1 MATIQ
6 SSIQLTDG
14 MSPVLRSMN
23 TALNILLNTFEATQ
37 LASSKAIDTASI
49 QVARNELARASVIMN
64 DFENEARQAASA
76 QQNLTN
82 TVKRTNDAVNK
93 TIDPINRVEKEIN
106 EANASQSRFNSNSRT
121 AVSVI
126 KRIEA
131 GFDKVVSAIGMVSKQ
146 LGGMGSQ
153 MQRIAS
159 TTHKIQTGQQQ
170 LTNTVRQGNTA
181 LQQTASA
188 IHRASINQIRLTSS
202 FKQSVTSAMRLRQS
216 AGSIAPAI
224 NQNTSAQQR
233 FNNTLNSSV
242 GGMSVLLGKLKGIAG
257 AYFGIQS
264 VKGIVG
270 TADELTMTNARLN
283 MINDG
288 LQTTAE
294 LEDKIYQAAM
304 RSRGGFMETADTV
317 AKLGQRAGDIF
328 KSNDETIAFAETL
341 NKMFV
346 IAGAS
351 QAEMSSATLQLTQA
365 LGSGVLRGEEFNAVF
380 EAAPNIMRAVADS
393 MGVPIGK
400 LRELAADG
408 EISAQV
414 VKNAIFKAS
423 ADVNKQFESMQYT
436 WGQVWTTI
444 KNFTIKATRPI
455 LQAISNITQN
465 ERFIRFANGVG
476 NAISKVSNII
486 QNMYKALS
494 PVLAWVYDAVV
505 KIGDVI
511 VDKWNLFEPIVW
523 GIVSAMI
530 ALKAKLALVAIWSGI
545 CAVAQGILTGA
556 KILAT
561 FFTWALTSAT
571 LAEAGAMWGLNGA
584 LYACPITWIIVAI
597 IALIVVVYL
606 VVAAINEWR
615 DTTVS
620 ATGVIV
626 GSVMWLGA
634 AIWNI
639 IAWLV
644 NVIIGAIFA
653 LGVIIANIVIGIM
666 NVVAGV
672 VQAIVNSWTWCCD
685 NIGIIFDNIGI
696 WWTNLWADC
705 YIFFCDF
712 ITKVISKLS
721 SLAKHVEPFAELL
734 GMDLTGKLENIQN
747 NVDATKDALE
757 AKKSD
762 YKSLKPFEKVNWES
776 VEYLSVGDAWDT
788 GYNMLGYLDLGETY
802 DKGYNWGDEK
812 STQLENFFSGKNFEK
827 LSDDAIKA
835 LEDKFGVGNVD
846 QFGNVIDPSKVS
858 GGSDKLN
865 DIGKALSGGL
875 GGGSGSNPTLDK
887 IASDTSDI
895 KDSLDTSSDDLS
907 FMRDLAE
914 RRAINRHYYTDMNV
928 TQNNNNHIKN
938 GVDADAVI
946 NKLRRGIFE
955 ALSGGAEGQHI

>member
-76 QQNLTN
+76 QLNLTN

-224 NQNTSAQQR
+224 NQNTSAQKR
-233 FNNTLNSSV
+233 FNDSV
-242 GGMSVLLGKLKGIAG
+242 NKGTSGMSALIGKVKSLASAYLG
-257 AYFGIQS
+257 
-264 VKGIVG
+264 VKALGGVFSLSD
-270 TADELTMTNARLN
+270 TLTSIGVRLDQ
-283 MINDG
+283 INDG
-288 LQTTAE
+288 THTTAQLQE
-294 LEDKIYQAAM
+294 KVYQSAM
-304 RSRGGFMETADTV
+304 RSRASYADMADAIARMGMLTDGV
-317 AKLGQRAGDIF
+317 F
-328 KSNDETIAFAETL
+328 SSNDELIQFTETL
-341 NKMFV
+341 NKMYGV
-346 IAGAS
+346 SKATTEQMSAG
-351 QAEMSSATLQLTQA
+351 TLQLQQA
-365 LGSGVLRGEEFNAVF
+365 LSSGVLQGDEYKSIRENAPLVGK
-380 EAAPNIMRAVADS
+380 AIADYLGVAQSKLKELSRD
-393 MGVPIGK
+393 GK
-400 LRELAADG
+400 LTAD
-408 EISAQV
+408 V
-414 VKNAIFKAS
+414 VKNAILNAS
-423 ADVNKQFESMQYT
+423 KDINLMFAEMPVSWGEVLTLMENYAVRAFEPVLKLI
-436 WGQVWTTI
+436 GKITTSKPFI
-444 KNFTIKATRPI
+444 K
-455 LQAISNITQN
+455 
-465 ERFIRFANGVG
+465 FANSVA

-545 CAVAQGILTGA
+545 CAVAQGVLTGA

-846 QFGNVIDPSKVS
+846 QFGNVIDPS
-858 GGSDKLN
+858 GGSDELN